1 MVKEAGE
8 ETLEVPAGRIDRLV
22 TELGLPR
29 VDFIKLDIEGAER
42 EALRGAVQVLKK
54 YRPRLMIDSYH
65 LPDDNVVL
73 PEIIAG
79 AQPDYESS
87 RGFRYFLKKSETGL
101 IPHTMFY
108 E

>member
-1 MVKEAGE
+1 M
-8 ETLEVPAGRIDRLV
+8 
-22 TELGLPR
+22 
-29 VDFIKLDIEGAER
+29 DFIKLDIEGAER

-73 PEIIAG
+73 PEIIRG

-87 RGFRYFLKKSETGL
+87 CGFCELSQKNETGL